1 MAELERKNKVSVLG
15 NYASIVRQRSGLFSL
30 DVALSQRGELGIP
43 MRTLAE
49 IYGYPNVGKSSL
61 SYYLAFALTGK
72 GNAYICDLEN
82 ADPAYIKFTAE
93 AAGLDGNVK
102 LVDTI
107 DEKGKPISHED
118 MLAEGL
124 IGFKDDATK
133 ALIIDSIGAVTPAA
147 EADGDLGD
155 ANMGKRA
162 KLVNK
167 VARAMAAIVRNKT
180 QPSIAIA
187 INHVHGVMGG
197 RGHVTPGGET
207 LKYMS
212 AIRIMVWP
220 TETMTKSEEDPTA
233 LGFRASGRVE
243 KLRYGG
249 KGREFTFYIVP
260 GYGVHTGATA
270 MFDCFE
276 LGLAERGATVK
287 MDGKSYGYLKK
298 DLLAYAAE
306 GKQRKFDPFVEKL
319 KEYEETLRFAPLAE
333 NDVVEVEEVK
343 KGKKK

>member
-1 MAELERKNKVSVLG
+1 MPVAVLG
-15 NYASIVRQRSGLFSL
+15 NYSSIVRQRSGLFSL
-30 DVALSQRGELGIP
+30 DLALSGRGELGVP

-61 SYYLAFALTGK
+61 SYYLAFTLTGK
-72 GNAYICDLEN
+72 GSALICDLEN
-82 ADPAYIKFTAE
+82 ADRDYIKATAE
-93 AAGLDGNVK
+93 HAGMDGNVR
-102 LVDTI
+102 LIDTV
-107 DEKGKPISHED
+107 DEKGKPMTHED
-118 MLAEGL
+118 MLTEALLGL
-124 IGFKDDATK
+124 KSEENK
-133 ALIIDSIGAVTPAA
+133 ALIVDSIGAVTPMA

-167 VARAMAAIVRNKT
+167 VSRALAAIVRNKT
-180 QPSIAIA
+180 EPSIAIA

-207 LKYMS
+207 LKYM
-212 AIRIMVWP
+212 AAFRIMVWP
-220 TETMTKSEEDPTA
+220 VETMTKSDDDPTA
-233 LGFRASGRVE
+233 LGFRVNGRTE
-243 KLRYGG
+243 KHRYGG
-249 KGREFTFYIVP
+249 KGSEFGFYIVP
-260 GYGVHTGATA
+260 NYGVHTGASA

-287 MDGKSYGYLKK
+287 MDGKSFGYLKK

-319 KEYEETLRFAPLAE
+319 QEYEATLRFSPLTE
-333 NDVVEVEEVK
+333 SDEVEVVQPK